1 MPKIFNVNALTHS
14 FSCSKKSL
22 QQYFKDV
29 IKKITFQQYFKDT
42 IKKKKKKKS
51 LHISKSMKSTNMDEI
66 SYKNHKD

>member
-42 IKKKKKKKS
+42 IK
-51 LHISKSMKSTNMDEI
+51 
-66 SYKNHKD
+66 

>member
-1 MPKIFNVNALTHS
+1 MPKIFNVNALMHS

-42 IKKKKKKKS
+42 TKKKKRKKKPS
-51 LHISKSMKSTNMDEI
+51 YFKINEI
-66 SYKNHKD
+66 YKYG